1 MPLSQPIQTY
11 RGTWD
16 ELMSRRDE
24 IAPNAVLEVKVYQ
37 PDSSPRIDEENQT
50 LISLLQSWREE
61 DATDNAEEMERRDTE
76 TDALMNNLQASRL
89 SLRGPE
95 V

>member
-37 PDSSPRIDEENQT
+37 PDSSPWIDEENQT

-76 TDALMNNLQASRL
+76 TDTLMNNLQASRL